1 MGIGTLRRHHE
12 ATDSAPAEGVVS
24 AVGGEKTAET
34 QNSPAKASN
43 DAGAGVGITKG
54 KKKQH
59 KAGATAGN
67 GGSE

>member
-1 MGIGTLRRHHE
+1 MGIGTLRRHHDD
-12 ATDSAPAEGVVS
+12 TQTAPVEGVVA
-24 AVGGEKTAET
+24 AVDGEETAET

-43 DAGAGVGITKG
+43 DAGVGVGITKG
-54 KKKQH
+54 KKTPH

>member
-1 MGIGTLRRHHE
+1 MGIGTLRRHYDDAGAAPE
-12 ATDSAPAEGVVS
+12 AGVVS
-24 AVGGEKTAET
+24 AVDGEKTAET

-54 KKKQH
+54 KKTQQ